1 MQLHIKLVLG
11 MGYEKPGF
19 YVNICRRD
27 AGFVSETGF
36 FSLSSIRECDRT
48 F

>member
-19 YVNICRRD
+19 YVNIRRRD
-27 AGFVSETGF
+27 AGFVLEIGF
-36 FSLSSIRECDRT
+36 FNLSSIGECDRP

>member
-27 AGFVSETGF
+27 AGFFSETGF
-36 FSLSSIRECDRT
+36 FCLSSIGECDRA